1 MGVLVWWRSRYE
13 SRAPE
18 RVRDYPWWLP
28 TCMTLITI
36 VVAVIA
42 VAQRGDLIPP
52 GPAALAGLIT
62 VVPGVSQLITARV
75 WPPMLMTATTIGG
88 VVWLLLDPVQQDFA
102 PVLLM
107 VMVGTVTA
115 TAGAWWGL
123 AASVASIGTL
133 ITVAVTA
140 ELADVGI
147 YVGGVLLGFDVGFT
161 MLWQNRAL
169 EAERSGRRAE
179 RERAT
184 VAERQRIAR
193 DIHDVVGHSLSVTLL
208 HLTGARHALETDRD
222 VDEAIDALRDAERI
236 GREAMA
242 DIRRTV
248 GLLATEGTE
257 SAALPGVEDI
267 AALVDTMRGAGLSVS
282 YRTDGSPNVTPGTAL
297 ALYRI
302 TQESLANVAK
312 HAPTSAAS
320 VRLEFTPA
328 QARVTVENGLAVRQH
343 GQGRSGSGLTGMADR
358 AAQLGGIVQA
368 GPDPEAPRWVV
379 DARLPTGVA
388 TAIAD
393 CPWKVV
399 TGDVYRA
406 K

>member
-1 MGVLVWWRSRYE
+1 MGLLVWWRSRYE

-18 RVRDYPWWLP
+18 GVRDYPWWLP
-28 TCMTLITI
+28 TCMAGIMI

-42 VAQRGDLIPP
+42 VAQRGELIPP
-52 GPAALAGLIT
+52 GPAAVAGLMTI
-62 VVPGVSQLITARV
+62 VACVGQLITGKP
-75 WPPMLMTATTIGG
+75 WPPAVMTAATIGG

-102 PVLLM
+102 PVLLI

-123 AASVASIGTL
+123 AAGVASMGAL

-147 YVGGVLLGFDVGFT
+147 YVGGVLLGFEVGFAL
-161 MLWQNRAL
+161 LWQNRAL
-169 EAERSGRRAE
+169 EAERSGQRAE
-179 RERAT
+179 WERAT
-184 VAERQRIAR
+184 IAERQRIAR

-208 HLTGARHALETDRD
+208 HLSGARHALESDRD
-222 VDEAIDALRDAERI
+222 VDEAIDALRDAERV

-248 GLLATEGTE
+248 GLLATEGTD

-267 AALVDTMRGAGLSVS
+267 AALVESVRGAGLSVS
-282 YRTDGSPNVTPGTAL
+282 YRTDGSPNVSPGTGL

-312 HAPTSAAS
+312 HAPASAAA
-320 VRLEFTPA
+320 VRLEFTAA
-328 QARVTVENGLAVRQH
+328 QARVTVENGLATRPRGH
-343 GQGRSGSGLTGMADR
+343 RRAGSGLTGMAER
-358 AAQLGGIVQA
+358 AAQLGGTVQA
-368 GPDPEAPRWVV
+368 GPDPNAPRWVV
-379 DARLPTGVA
+379 DARLPASGA
-388 TAIAD
+388 TRVAD
-393 CPWKVV
+393 CAWKVV
-399 TGDVYRA
+399 TGDVNRT